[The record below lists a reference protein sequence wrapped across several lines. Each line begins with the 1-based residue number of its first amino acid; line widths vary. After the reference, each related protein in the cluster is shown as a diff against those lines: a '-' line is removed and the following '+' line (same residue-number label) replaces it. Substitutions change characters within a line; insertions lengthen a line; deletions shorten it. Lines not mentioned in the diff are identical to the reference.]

1 MGADSAEPDVGNGIT
16 LGAYLKR
23 ERLRNDMTQ
32 RAVAD
37 ALHMSTSGYEK
48 IENGQR
54 VPHLTTV
61 NALARLF
68 ELPSDR
74 RRVLWSIATGDDL
87 AVTAQAPDG
96 VSEGMLVFMRN
107 LRGPA
112 FLHQVPEYTVIAAN
126 QLAVRLFPW
135 LDPRLGTA
143 DRPINVIVQMMT
155 DPRAQQI
162 LVNWAAVVHRLVF
175 ALQEYSL
182 ANMPAEKV
190 RAIREACRSNPEFER
205 MWNTPCPP
213 EIRADDTAVARD
225 PDTGEL
231 AVYQLDCLR
240 WAFPDRDIELFAM
253 SRRDIDPAADDP
265 DISTIVLW

>member
-1 MGADSAEPDVGNGIT
+1 MGADSPEPDAGSGIT

-87 AVTAQAPDG
+87 AVTAEAPDG
-96 VSEGMLVFMRN
+96 VSEGMLVVMRN

-112 FLHQVPEYTVIAAN
+112 FLHQVPEYNVIAAN
-126 QLAVRLFPW
+126 QRAVRMFPW
-135 LDPRLGTA
+135 LDPRLGSA

-155 DPRAQQI
+155 DPRAQQM
-162 LVNWAAVVHRLVF
+162 LANWDAVVHRLVF
-175 ALQEYSL
+175 GLQEYSL
-182 ANMPAEKV
+182 ANMAAEKV
-190 RAIREACRSNPEFER
+190 RAIRDACRVNPEFER
-205 MWNTPCPP
+205 MWNNPCPP
-213 EIRADDTAVARD
+213 EIMADDTAVARD
-225 PDTGEL
+225 PATGAL
-231 AVYQLDCLR
+231 SVFQLDCLR
-240 WAFPDRDIELFAM
+240 WVFPDRDVELFTL
-253 SRRDIDPAADDP
+253 SPRDVDPATDDP
-265 DISTIVLW
+265 DFSNIVLW